1 MSYRT
6 IIDLPSATTTSS
18 GLTVRAEQD
27 FNHYETG
34 IKVSDEEL
42 ATIPLKRHESHGDW
56 NYTVAQSD
64 SRGALSLQ
72 SLLSYRSI
80 VR

>member
-6 IIDLPSATTTSS
+6 IIELTSATTTSS

-42 ATIPLKRHESHGDW
+42 ATIPPRWISGKIRNWSPATGTW
-56 NYTVAQSD
+56 TTPSPAQ
-64 SRGALSLQ
+64 RERRLATA
-72 SLLSYRSI
+72 
-80 VR
+80 